1 MIEPTRKCDRCQTH
15 IPDGKAFYRGA
26 LELIGVNGAAAF
38 AGRFDGD
45 LCSQACVLAVIKG
58 MLSQE
63 PPAPDNGGR
72 AVPVQVGA
80 AEELHA
86 GVREGR

>member
-1 MIEPTRKCDRCQTH
+1 MIEPVRKCDRCQTH
-15 IPDGKAFYRGA
+15 IPDAKAFYRGA
-26 LELIGVNGAAAF
+26 LELIGVSGAVAS
-38 AGRFDGD
+38 AGRFYGD

-63 PPAPDNGGR
+63 APPAPDNGR
-72 AVPVQVGA
+72 SASVQVGA
-80 AEELHA
+80 GEELHA